1 MRYELK
7 HDKLA
12 AQIFLRASSA
22 AKARRR
28 AAEVYALYEEIGA
41 ERSLSTEELKY
52 LAQFVAVLAAPPAL
66 QALMERSQAELDAR
80 TAAEKDRLEAEL
92 REKQGLL
99 EQAQQQR
106 KRATLFGRVGF
117 VLAAV
122 AITAG
127 IWAYGSQQKTEEALI
142 EAQKSKTEALAQA
155 DTARTKSLQADS
167 SAQVARDR
175 EQKALEAQTLA
186 TEALYQARG
195 NAEVAVAT
203 LLEVAREAVY
213 HLEYAKALPSLL
225 AAAKLGQDKKAVWLA
240 LYEIAYFHIE
250 SGQQRGTVLTI
261 LRTMSTLLG
270 KPAAVTATAHTSRK
284 ELSDL
289 LKKLDAHHFKAMEY
303 RYYPTMIKVK
313 GWTFVMGC
321 VKPSDCADQPDST
334 RFRVTLSDYEI
345 AETETT
351 YWQWALFCAARSKKL
366 SDYAQSF
373 GNDGDNPA
381 ANMDWYAACEY
392 ANWRNTQCGLTKVY
406 HIDSI
411 GKKRFK
417 WTVSPTKAKGF
428 VLPSEA
434 QWEYAARGG
443 IRQDT
448 FEFSGSD
455 TLDQVAWYYVNR
467 NINGVDRTHPV
478 KKKKANAL
486 GLYDMSGS
494 IWEWCWDWYDDYP
507 EKQKKDYAGPEE
519 GSFRVFRGGSWN
531 GHPLDARVVVRN
543 VSYTPDNHNSII
555 GFRLARQQ

>member
-12 AQIFLRASSA
+12 AQIFLRASAS

-41 ERSLSTEELKY
+41 ERSLSAEELKY

-80 TAAEKDRLEAEL
+80 TAAEKERLEAEL
-92 REKQGLL
+92 REKQALL

-127 IWAYGSQQKTEEALI
+127 VWALISQQNTKNALSRAKISENKAKDSEREAKL
-142 EAQKSKTEALAQA
+142 QA
-155 DTARTKSLQADS
+155 DTARLKSSQADS
-167 SAQVARDR
+167 SAQVAKAS
-175 EQKALEAQTLA
+175 ETIATNALE
-186 TEALYQARG
+186 QARG
-195 NAEVAVAT
+195 NAQVAVAT

-225 AAAKLGQDKKAVWLA
+225 AAAKLGENKKAVWLA

-250 SGQQRGTVLTI
+250 SGQQRGTVLTV
-261 LRTMSTLLG
+261 LRSMSSLLG
-270 KPAAVTATAHTSRK
+270 KPAAVTATARTSRR
-284 ELSDL
+284 ELRSL
-289 LKKLDAHHFKAMEY
+289 LKKLDDHQFKAMEY

-313 GWTFVMGC
+313 GGTFVMDC

-334 RFRVTLSDYEI
+334 RFRVTLSDYQI

-351 YWQWALFCAARSKKL
+351 YWQWALFCAARGKNL
-366 SDYAQSF
+366 SDYAQSW

-381 ANMDWYAACEY
+381 ANMDWYAGCEY
-392 ANWRNTQCGLTKVY
+392 ANWRNTQCGFPEVY
-406 HIDSI
+406 RIDSI
-411 GKKRFK
+411 GKDE
-417 WTVSPTKAKGF
+417 WEVNLPTKAKGYA
-428 VLPSEA
+428 LPSEA

-443 IRQDT
+443 ARQDT
-448 FEFSGSD
+448 FKYSGSD
-455 TLDQVAWYYVNR
+455 TLDQVAWYSDNS

-494 IWEWCWDWYDDYP
+494 MWEWCWDWYAAYP
-507 EKQKKDYAGPEE
+507 EKLETDYTGPDK
-519 GSFRVFRGGSWN
+519 GSRRVLRGGSWDYV
-531 GHPLDARVVVRN
+531 PIRARVVHR
-543 VSYTPDNHNSII
+543 SSFAPDYPNNDI